1 VISKNLQIEFQ
12 KKFWIIRT
20 FFSHSQNNFGNKIPK
35 SKNKIKS
42 KSVKKDFCLF
52 SRTFLSAGHVALLT
66 ASAAVL
72 SVPRSAI
79 KATNANW
86 RKLHQQ
92 LIAIAGKNASASQQL
107 PVIKA
112 TDMMFCQNWLAK
124 PQIWS
129 KIQIRAVKISYCFW
143 FKLLADNSTN
153 KETDTG
159 PLRGT

>member
-1 VISKNLQIEFQ
+1 MQFHLDRWRTYQPGTILYPKFKKKS
-12 KKFWIIRT
+12 KKFKC
-20 FFSHSQNNFGNKIPK
+20 FQNHNF
-35 SKNKIKS
+35 
-42 KSVKKDFCLF
+42 V
-52 SRTFLSAGHVALLT
+52 SRIFLNAGLVALPT

-72 SVPRSAI
+72 SVPGSAI

-112 TDMMFCQNWLAK
+112 TDMMYWQNWLAK
-124 PQIWS
+124 PQIWL
-129 KIQIRAVKISYCFW
+129 KIQIRAVKVSSCFW

-159 PLRGT
+159 PLRGKYFYCFLTFPVDF